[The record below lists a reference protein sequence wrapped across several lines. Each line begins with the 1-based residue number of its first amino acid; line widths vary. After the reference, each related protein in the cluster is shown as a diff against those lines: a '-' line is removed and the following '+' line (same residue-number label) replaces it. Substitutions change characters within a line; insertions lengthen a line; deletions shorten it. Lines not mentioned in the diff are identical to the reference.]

1 MPIALPYALVPFAG
15 AVVVVLLCLLR
26 KRTAAKDAPQPK
38 STLWWASIFVIALA
52 FCGAYGCM
60 GLLRTQPEGLVRFT
74 ALAVVLSL
82 PVLWREKL
90 MAWID
95 ARRRPVRFVLRVLA
109 LCLAALACAA
119 TLESTYNVTYYKIEP
134 YYVMLQWLIVLGVMA
149 TLYFLGQRRGA
160 AALPAVLLAYVIG
173 LAQYFTYEFKG
184 TAILPG
190 DVTALRTA
198 ASVGGNYTYS
208 VGTSALVGLS
218 YGLAAV
224 ALLSLVRAPR
234 EDGPQPA
241 HAAPR
246 KVLVTRVVTN
256 LSLAVVC
263 GALFV
268 GFVAI
273 PSYSG
278 FMGVRMQEWFAYGYY
293 CEQGF
298 LPCFVLE
305 CQKLPIPWPE
315 GYSDQKAQE
324 LEAIYAQKYEASTT
338 SSREQAVNQFNQVQ
352 PAIIVVMN
360 ETFSDLSTY
369 TAMDIDYDGP
379 TYFKNGITDAISKG
393 PLCVSVT
400 GGGTCNTE
408 FEFLTGNSMAYVG
421 PGKYP
426 YNIYQFDNVDNIAR
440 QLGALGYKTT
450 AIHPNVAK
458 NWSRNRVY
466 PQLGFDTFLTYDDFK
481 DAPTFHYPKYGVTD
495 KATYDKILE
504 LLEQDDSPQFIFD
517 VTMQNHS
524 PYDQGTIPDELLH
537 HFQIDGLSASE
548 EAQIDE
554 YVACMDASDKDLE
567 YFVGK
572 LRELDRPVVLAFFG
586 DHQSICSPAV
596 NDTFYPGEDS
606 LTHNARLYDTVY
618 FMWANYDVA
627 GADQTSTEERIGVD
641 SLAAVLFDRIGAP
654 LTQKEQAQLGARQT
668 LPAFNPYALYDTQGQ
683 LEDPATST
691 TEAGQ
696 TFRDMAMVD
705 YLEYGSK
712 A

>member
-1 MPIALPYALVPFAG
+1 MPVAAPYALAPFAG
-15 AVVVVLLCLLR
+15 AVVIVLLCILR
-26 KRTAAKDAPQPK
+26 RRSAAKGAPLPK
-38 STLWWASIFVIALA
+38 STLRWASIFVIALA
-52 FCGAYGCM
+52 FCGTYVCM
-60 GLLRTQPEGLVRFT
+60 GLLKTQPEDLVRFT
-74 ALAVVLSL
+74 AVAVALSL
-82 PVLWREKL
+82 PVLWRERL

-95 ARRRPVRFVLRVLA
+95 ARRRLVRFVLRVLA
-109 LCLAALACAA
+109 LGLAALACAA
-119 TLESTYNVTYYKIEP
+119 TLESTYNVTYFKIDP

-173 LAQYFTYEFKG
+173 LAQYFTYQFKG
-184 TAILPG
+184 AAILPG
-190 DVTALRTA
+190 DVTALGTA
-198 ASVGGNYTYS
+198 VSVGGNYTYS
-208 VGTSALVGLS
+208 VETSALVGLS

-234 EDGPQPA
+234 TVGPEPA

-246 KVLVTRVVTN
+246 KAPVTRVVTN

-268 GFVAI
+268 GLVTI
-273 PSYSG
+273 PSFSG

-305 CQKLPIPWPE
+305 CQKLPIPRPE
-315 GYSDQKAQE
+315 GYSDQRARE
-324 LEAIYAQKYEASTT
+324 LEASYAQKYESSTT
-338 SSREQAVNQFNQVQ
+338 SSREQAVDQFNQVQ
-352 PAIIVVMN
+352 PTIIVVMD
-360 ETFSDLSTY
+360 ETFSDISTY

-421 PGKYP
+421 AGKYP
-426 YNIYQFDNVDNIAR
+426 YNIYQFNGVDNIVR

-450 AIHPNVAK
+450 AMHPNVGK
-458 NWSRNRVY
+458 NWNRDRVY
-466 PQLGFDTFLTYDDFK
+466 PQLGFDQFLTYDDFEG
-481 DAPTFHYPKYGVTD
+481 APTFHVPTYGVTD
-495 KATYDKILE
+495 RATYDKILE

-524 PYDQGTIPDELLH
+524 PYNQGTIPDELLH
-537 HFQIDGLSASE
+537 HFQIDGLSASD

-554 YVACMDASDKDLE
+554 YVACIDASDKDLE

-641 SLAAVLFDRIGAP
+641 SLAAVLFDMIGAP
-654 LTQKEQAQLGARQT
+654 LTQKEEAQLGARQT
-668 LPAFNPYALYDTQGQ
+668 LPAFCPYALYDTQGQ
-683 LEDPATST
+683 LEDPAAST